1 MDWLLVTKLTKT
13 VKEENP
19 RVEHVLDGREWNE
32 LPAPNQSYLEKRDQ
46 VLYFA
51 ASNHRS
57 DDEKDAGVVQR
68 LLSDFAGYGS
78 VKETRVLETGQIGL
92 HK

>member
-1 MDWLLVTKLTKT
+1 MVGNGT
-13 VKEENP
+13 NCQP
-19 RVEHVLDGREWNE
+19 RIKAIWRSGIRF
-32 LPAPNQSYLEKRDQ
+32 SI
-46 VLYFA
+46 FA